1 MTSEADDRTPG
12 SDHAVEPAVRP
23 TEPALVSVSWHDRVA
38 LVTLHRPDKRNA
50 LTIELCELLRD
61 AVRGALVA
69 DARALVITG
78 TGTSFCSGADLDA
91 VYSAVFRKSLYEM
104 LHTVSDAPVPV
115 IAAVNGPAI
124 GAGTQLALAAD
135 LRLVAPSAV
144 FAVPTAKIGLAV
156 DPWTIRRLALFAGNG
171 VARRLLLACEQLTA
185 EQALACGL
193 ADRAGLLADA
203 VDWAAPMTELAPLT
217 ISYSKQVLN
226 QLFEPELD
234 PFADKE
240 LHKELFDAFGRCWA
254 SEDFAESRLAREQ
267 RRKPRF
273 EGR

>member
-1 MTSEADDRTPG
+1 MTTEAS
-12 SDHAVEPAVRP
+12 SDPRPDPDPDQPA
-23 TEPALVSVSWHDRVA
+23 ESAAADGAALVSLRWHERVA
-38 LVTLHRPDKRNA
+38 LVTLHRPEKRNA

-61 AVRGALVA
+61 AVLGALAA

-78 TGTSFCSGADLDA
+78 TGSSFCSGADLDA
-91 VYSAVFRKSLYEM
+91 VYTADFREALYEM
-104 LHTVSDAPVPV
+104 LHTVTEAPLPV

-135 LRLVAPSAV
+135 LRVVAPSAV
-144 FAVPTAKIGLAV
+144 FGVPTAKIGLAV
-156 DPWTIRRLALFAGNG
+156 DPWTIRRLALLAGNG

-203 VDWAAPMTELAPLT
+203 LDWAAPMTELAPLT
-217 ISYSKQVLN
+217 VGYSKQVLN
-226 QLFEPELD
+226 QLFEPDLD

-240 LHKELFDAFGRCWA
+240 LFDAFEGCWA
-254 SEDFAESRLAREQ
+254 SDDFAEGRLAREQ
-267 RRKPRF
+267 RRRPRF